1 MANRIDE
8 EGTRFSD
15 PDDLQSQVR
24 EYVKLKESMAFMEAR
39 QQELRAKIFSHI
51 ETDGEE
57 NTAGSPSV
65 YLDEPIGAYQRV
77 QKTRRVKRVIDEE
90 IADRIIEETGIS
102 DEVYEMKRVIDEG
115 ALMAAYYAER
125 ITEDQL
131 DEMFP
136 SKVTWALDILKK

>member
-1 MANRIDE
+1 MKGLKVAERIEE
-8 EGTRFSD
+8 EGTRFSN

-24 EYVKLKESMAFMEAR
+24 EYVKLKESMAFMESR

-57 NTAGSPSV
+57 NTAGSPSI

-90 IADRIIEETGIS
+90 IAERIIEETGIGQ
-102 DEVYEMKRVIDEG
+102 DVYEMKRVIDEG
-115 ALMAAYYAER
+115 ALMSAYYEER
-125 ITEDQL
+125 ITEEQL

-136 SKVTWALDILKK
+136 SKVTWA

>member
-8 EGTRFSD
+8 EATRFSD

-39 QQELRAKIFSHI
+39 QLELRAKIFSHI

-90 IADRIIEETGIS
+90 VADRIIEEAGIA

-115 ALMAAYYAER
+115 ALMSAYYEER
-125 ITEDQL
+125 ITEEQL